1 MVLDHA
7 AVSAG
12 RVGARCRGLPPP
24 LLMPFPAPAVP
35 ELPRP
40 EPCPHPDPGN
50 RQPGGHGES
59 SRAPATLSVCP
70 RVIPLLPWGSL
81 TPLLR
86 APQFFQPLGVRV
98 ALVAVEVWS
107 EGDRFEVGRSARATL
122 ERFLRWRQEELLPRL
137 PHDNAQLLT

>member
-1 MVLDHA
+1 M
-7 AVSAG
+7 S
-12 RVGARCRGLPPP
+12 RCG
-24 LLMPFPAPAVP
+24 
-35 ELPRP
+35 
-40 EPCPHPDPGN
+40 D
-50 RQPGGHGES
+50 
-59 SRAPATLSVCP
+59 PATPSVCP
-70 RVIPLLPWGSL
+70 CVIPSLPRGSL
-81 TPLLR
+81 TPLR